1 MAIHTSSASGVG
13 HRHVIDPLEPAE
25 CWELLATTDV
35 VRVVHIVDDQPY
47 IAVVNATVDNGT
59 IVVRCTAGSRL
70 ATALARP
77 DSPVLVEADH
87 LDADSRTGAS
97 VVVRGRMQAVL
108 DRVETARLD
117 RTQPAS
123 WLLGDTGGTWLR
135 LTVDEI
141 SGRRVRS
148 AATS

>member
-1 MAIHTSSASGVG
+1 MATPQSRVAS
-13 HRHVIDPLEPAE
+13 HRHIIEPIEPSE
-25 CWELLATTDV
+25 CWELLATVETA
-35 VRVVHIVDDQPY
+35 RVVHVVEDQPQ
-47 IAVVNATVDNGT
+47 IAVVNAGVDGDT

-77 DSPVLVEADH
+77 DAPVLFETDV
-87 LDADSRTGAS
+87 LDATARTGWS
-97 VVVRGRMQAVL
+97 VVARGHMNPVL

-117 RTQPAS
+117 RTQPPS

-135 LTVDEI
+135 LHVEEI
-141 SGRRVRS
+141 SGRRVQAQD

>member
-1 MAIHTSSASGVG
+1 MTTRPSPVAR
-13 HRHVIDPLEPAE
+13 HRHVVEPVEPSE
-25 CWELLATTDV
+25 CWRLLATVDTA
-35 VRVVHIVDDQPY
+35 RVVHIVDDQAR
-47 IAVVNATVDNGT
+47 IAVVNAGVDGGT
-59 IVVRCTAGSRL
+59 IVVRSSVGSRL

-77 DSPVLVEADH
+77 GSPVLVEADH
-87 LDADSRTGAS
+87 LDADARTGWS
-97 VVVRGRMQAVL
+97 VVARGRMSPVL

-141 SGRRVRS
+141 SGRRVLS
-148 AATS
+148 EGAAAT

>member
-1 MAIHTSSASGVG
+1 MSTHPSPVAR
-13 HRHVIDPLEPAE
+13 HRHAIEAIEPSE
-25 CWELLATTDV
+25 CWRLLATVDV
-35 VRVVHIVDDQPY
+35 ARVVHVVADQPQ
-47 IAVVNATVDNGT
+47 IAVVNAGLDDGT

-87 LDADSRTGAS
+87 LDADARTGWS
-97 VVVRGRMQAVL
+97 VVARGRMNPVL
-108 DRVETARLD
+108 DRVTTARLD

-135 LTVDEI
+135 LTVDAI
-141 SGRRVRS
+141 SGRRVL
-148 AATS
+148 AEGAGTT

>member
-1 MAIHTSSASGVG
+1 MAIHPSASHAG
-13 HRHVIDPLEPAE
+13 HRHVIEPVEPDE
-25 CWELLATTDV
+25 CWELLATVDAA
-35 VRVVHIVDDQPY
+35 RVVHIVDGEPH
-47 IAVVNATVDNGT
+47 IAVVNATIDEGG

-77 DSPVLVEADH
+77 FSPVLVEADRLH
-87 LDADSRTGAS
+87 PDSRTGWS
-97 VVVRGRMQAVL
+97 VVARGRMHAVL

-135 LTVDEI
+135 LAVDQI
-141 SGRRVRS
+141 SGRRVL
-148 AATS
+148 AAPT

>member
-1 MAIHTSSASGVG
+1 MANHSSSTTRVG
-13 HRHVIDPLEPAE
+13 HRHVIDPIEPAE
-25 CWELLATTDV
+25 CWELLATV
-35 VRVVHIVDDQPY
+35 EVARLVHVVDDQPH
-47 IAVVNATVDNGT
+47 ITVVNATVDDGT
-59 IVVRCTAGSRL
+59 IVVRCTPGSRL

-87 LDADSRTGAS
+87 LDAASRTGWS

-117 RTQPAS
+117 RTQPPS

-135 LTVDEI
+135 LSADEI
-141 SGRRVRS
+141 SGRRVKP
-148 AATS
+148 AAAS